1 MLVPAL
7 SLAYHLVSLLLFDLE
22 THSPLVA
29 LLPSLLVHILYEGK
43 PVSCT
48 VHLYCTYCTLVLYIL
63 YTCTLYIL
71 SEGVIQPLICSLVAL
86 IICPLLAGCIAA
98 AAITRK
104 GI

>member
-22 THSPLVA
+22 THNPLVA
-29 LLPSLLVHILYEGK
+29 LVPSLLVNIL
-43 PVSCT
+43 VD
-48 VHLYCTYCTLVLYIL
+48 
-63 YTCTLYIL
+63 
-71 SEGVIQPLICSLVAL
+71 GVIQPLLCSLVSL

-104 GI
+104 GKHKHFTSHTLTVF

>member
-1 MLVPAL
+1 MLVPTL

-43 PVSCT
+43 NRS
-48 VHLYCTYCTLVLYIL
+48 HALCTLVLYIL
-63 YTCTLYIL
+63 Y
-71 SEGVIQPLICSLVAL
+71 EGVIQPLICSLVAL

>member
-29 LLPSLLVHILYEGK
+29 LVPSLLVNILMD
-43 PVSCT
+43 
-48 VHLYCTYCTLVLYIL
+48 
-63 YTCTLYIL
+63 
-71 SEGVIQPLICSLVAL
+71 GVIQPLLCTIFSLL
-86 IICPLLAGCIAA
+86 ICPLLAGCIAA

-104 GI
+104 GKKG

>member
-43 PVSCT
+43 NWFHS
-48 VHLYCTYCTLVLYIL
+48 L

-71 SEGVIQPLICSLVAL
+71 CEGVIQPLICSLVAL